1 MIIIVGT
8 TQGVDSLKNASEQQ
22 SIEIKLNSTQGQENM
37 ELSNNVNNTHAG
49 SISSVSTTT
58 ENTSHTQRRLLQTAD
73 KSDDQTGSS
82 ETHASDAGTTGAA
95 TVENS
100 EPLEDDADTSFDLFR
115 DAEELPDEYNYDYDD
130 YVDESMWG
138 DEDWTEQEHEKAED
152 YVSID
157 AHILS
162 TPVSEPFVS
171 FCLYLAVRSVNDLEL
186 FFTFFLQVIA
196 DIDKD
201 GVHEMVIAVSYF
213 FDRE

>member
-1 MIIIVGT
+1 M
-8 TQGVDSLKNASEQQ
+8 
-22 SIEIKLNSTQGQENM
+22 KLNSTQGQENM

-58 ENTSHTQRRLLQTAD
+58 ENTSHTQRRLLQTAE
-73 KSDDQTGSS
+73 KTDDQTGSS

-152 YVSID
+152 YVSHSSLPGCHPKCKIGE
-157 AHILS
+157 AVHCFSAIL
-162 TPVSEPFVS
+162 
-171 FCLYLAVRSVNDLEL
+171 RSC
-186 FFTFFLQVIA
+186 FSFFLQHYKRNK
-196 DIDKD
+196 KD
-201 GVHEMVIAVSYF
+201 TISF
-213 FDRE
+213 TW